1 MRNIFLFIR
10 RYFNFI
16 FFLALQVL
24 ALSFLFRY
32 NKFHEA
38 AAMGVASEITG
49 SINDR
54 YNTVEYYFKLK
65 KANEVLV
72 KENVSLREMLRSN
85 YQPADTSSRIV
96 VDSIRVDSLKPYQK
110 YTYLDA
116 RVVGSFVTTQTN
128 FFTLHRGSNQGVAV
142 DMAVIGS
149 RGIVGRVVN
158 VSNNF
163 ATVMSMISRQFKVD
177 GKLKGSE
184 ERGSVSWDGVNP
196 RFVQMRN
203 IPKNIKVNKGDSVL
217 TSDLSSIFPPNI
229 LIGTVD
235 TAISDPSTNFLNLRL
250 RTATNFSTIQYVY
263 VVRNK
268 QMEEQTALETATRK
282 TNE

>member
-1 MRNIFLFIR
+1 
-10 RYFNFI
+10 
-16 FFLALQVL
+16 
-24 ALSFLFRY
+24 
-32 NKFHEA
+32 
-38 AAMGVASEITG
+38 
-49 SINDR
+49 
-54 YNTVEYYFKLK
+54 
-65 KANEVLV
+65 
-72 KENVSLREMLRSN
+72 
-85 YQPADTSSRIV
+85 
-96 VDSIRVDSLKPYQK
+96 
-110 YTYLDA
+110 
-116 RVVGSFVTTQTN
+116 
-128 FFTLHRGSNQGVAV
+128 
-142 DMAVIGS
+142 
-149 RGIVGRVVN
+149 
-158 VSNNF
+158 
-163 ATVMSMISRQFKVD
+163 MSMISRQFKVD